1 MFDSFDNLD
10 QIDINLASSWLK
22 NPPSSIQLENYLAN
36 KILYPQTLPLTEL
49 EMKVDLAIVR
59 EAIRLATS
67 KIDQKEGSLLGNNL
81 FLNITLRKIII
92 PEKFLPFTADLTTLA
107 WVFVDALL
115 LNKKR
120 ADYFEDL
127 WTVVVSD
134 DVDQVVGSVLLPR
147 FEDQRDTMILN
158 VQGKSFKIRSGS
170 LLFVP
175 CQKDRCEISYK
186 LTGGKLLGK
195 QESALEVYG
204 GKLGLLIDGRER

>member
-36 KILYPQTLPLTEL
+36 KILYPQTLPLTEM
-49 EMKVDLAIVR
+49 EMKVDLAIIR
-59 EAIRLATS
+59 EAIRLAAS

-158 VQGKSFKIRSGS
+158 VQGKSFKVRSGS